1 MYCNN
6 CGDKG
11 HVFRTCP
18 DPVISCGILFLRGI
32 YEPLELPVEQNTVS
46 VLMVRRKD
54 SMSYMEF
61 IRGKY
66 NINDTDYVKRQVSNM
81 TSQEQKLIVTE
92 QFETLWTRLWGNGR
106 DIDSP
111 EYETAKDKFNSLDRK
126 KLIAEV
132 PSKFNEPEW
141 GFPKGRRMRG
151 ETDVECA
158 VREYF
163 EETNIPREAYT
174 VREDLTLSETF
185 VGTNNIRYKHIYFV
199 ALLKDSKLIHL
210 EQKLTPVQRREI
222 SNVAWKTLTECKNIT
237 RPHYIE
243 RKKMITELE
252 RIVYLAEK

>member
-1 MYCNN
+1 
-6 CGDKG
+6 
-11 HVFRTCP
+11 
-18 DPVISCGILFLRGI
+18 
-32 YEPLELPVEQNTVS
+32 
-46 VLMVRRKD
+46 
-54 SMSYMEF
+54 
-61 IRGKY
+61 
-66 NINDTDYVKRQVSNM
+66 M

-111 EYETAKDKFNSLDRK
+111 EYEAAKDKFNSLDRK
-126 KLIAEV
+126 KIIAEV

-163 EETNIPREAYT
+163 EETNIPRDAYT

-185 VGTNNIRYKHIYFV
+185 VGTNNIRYKHVYFI

-252 RIVYLAEK
+252 RIVYLAQK